1 MAFCFYTVYL
11 SVIFTAMRQRQK
23 ISVVKKRV
31 ITIIILAIVYF
42 LLQLLEDHPE
52 AIERYYSTGI
62 YPIICRVLHPVFN
75 LLPFSIGDILYLVA
89 IGFIIYYL
97 VKLFGLLFKKQ
108 FKIAGILVLGIIVT
122 LQIATV
128 SFYCLWGLN
137 YFRPSA
143 GERLKLSDSDYTTTQ
158 LYNLTQL
165 AIDSANATRLRVTVA
180 DLHQGNKAIIQ
191 TAITAVKAMSAS
203 SNNFLTYSPDI
214 KLSLFSPLI
223 NYLGTSGYYNP
234 FTTESQIN
242 YQMPV
247 FLKPFVACHE
257 MSHQIGYGAEDE
269 ANFVGFL
276 VGIKSNDRLL
286 RYSAWH
292 EVVDECMGDL
302 RVRDSTLQLKLK
314 KRVLPAV
321 HQDFVAERNFW
332 ISHEG
337 PIDMVSSFFYNDF
350 LKANNQPN
358 GLQTYNRMVR
368 LVMSWEKERGV
379 KGAVQQKVISTK

>member
-1 MAFCFYTVYL
+1 LFYPVYL
-11 SVIFTAMRQRQK
+11 SPIFTGMRKRQK
-23 ISVVKKRV
+23 FSIVKKR
-31 ITIIILAIVYF
+31 IIAIVILAVVYF
-42 LLQLLEDHPE
+42 LLQLLEAHP
-52 AIERYYSTGI
+52 ATIERYYSTGI
-62 YPIICRVLHPVFN
+62 YPIICRILHPIFN
-75 LLPFSIGDILYLVA
+75 LFPFSIGDVVYLVA

-97 VKLFGLLFKKQ
+97 IKLFRLLFKKQ
-108 FKIAGILVLGIIVT
+108 FKAAAFLLLGIIIT
-122 LQIATV
+122 LQIATI

-143 GERLKLSDSDYTTTQ
+143 GERLKLSDSDYTTAQ
-158 LYNLTQL
+158 LYNLAQL
-165 AIDSANATRLRVTVA
+165 AIDSANATRARVTVA
-180 DLHQGNKAIIQ
+180 DLHQTNKAITQ
-191 TAITAVKAMSAS
+191 TAITAVQAMSAS
-203 SNNFLTYSPDI
+203 SNDFLTYSPNI
-214 KLSLFSPLI
+214 KLSLFTPLL

-257 MSHQIGYGAEDE
+257 MSHQMGYGAEDE

-302 RVRDSTLQLKLK
+302 RERDSTLQIKLK
-314 KRVLPAV
+314 KQVLPAV
-321 HQDFVAERNFW
+321 HQDFVAERIFW
-332 ISHEG
+332 LSHQG
-337 PIDMVSSFFYNDF
+337 PIDMISSIFYNDF

-358 GLQTYNRMVR
+358 GLKTYNRMVR

-379 KGAVQQKVISTK
+379 KSEVPSPQKSMSKK

>member
-1 MAFCFYTVYL
+1 
-11 SVIFTAMRQRQK
+11 
-23 ISVVKKRV
+23 
-31 ITIIILAIVYF
+31 
-42 LLQLLEDHPE
+42 
-52 AIERYYSTGI
+52 
-62 YPIICRVLHPVFN
+62 
-75 LLPFSIGDILYLVA
+75 
-89 IGFIIYYL
+89 
-97 VKLFGLLFKKQ
+97 
-108 FKIAGILVLGIIVT
+108 
-122 LQIATV
+122 
-128 SFYCLWGLN
+128 
-137 YFRPSA
+137 
-143 GERLKLSDSDYTTTQ
+143 
-158 LYNLTQL
+158 
-165 AIDSANATRLRVTVA
+165 
-180 DLHQGNKAIIQ
+180 
-191 TAITAVKAMSAS
+191 VKAMSAS

-368 LVMSWEKERGV
+368 LVMSWEKERGA
-379 KGAVQQKVISTK
+379 KGEASFGKAK